1 MFGLTF
7 WLVVLVMGIVGA
19 VVACA
24 LAEVRIIRD
33 GEPRYYVVV
42 ALVALALVCGLVGS
56 VVHADDGTKGE
67 CRQRGGVPTQTGK
80 GWFCAA
86 PGAVR

>member
-7 WLVVLVMGIVGA
+7 WLAVLVLGIVGA
-19 VVACA
+19 VVALV
-24 LAEVRIIRD
+24 LAEARVIRD
-33 GEPRYYVVV
+33 GEPRYYAII
-42 ALVALALVCGLVGS
+42 ALTALALGCGLVGS

-67 CRQRGGVPTQTGK
+67 CRQRGGVPTQAGK